1 MHYSRML
8 TRIRDL
14 RRLLLLASLLVG
26 AALILGQSVLAGDQL
41 PPSIQK
47 ILDEWNVPGEAVSI
61 LVQARGE
68 SQPRLR
74 VNAETARNPASVM
87 KLFTTYAALE
97 ALGPA
102 HTWETRVHAGG
113 PVRDGRLQG
122 DLWFE
127 GGGDPFLT
135 AEDFWSLL
143 GSLRRRGIE
152 HIDGDLVFDT
162 NRFAATARDPGAFD
176 NRPYH
181 AYNQSPHPLL
191 VNLNAIKFEL
201 ESLQAGEGVRV
212 SMHPPLRNL
221 PVENRLRADPSVWCG
236 AYRWHVDYRVGGD
249 AEAPLAV
256 LEGRQGAGC
265 GPRRLHRAGPPVE
278 TYVHG
283 LFDALWTHWGGEFS
297 GDWRTGT
304 WVDTA
309 AEPLVRHPSRPLAEV
324 VRVTN
329 KFSNNV
335 MARQLALS
343 IAAERGLRPASEAD
357 GRAAV
362 MEILRS
368 SGLALDGFQLHEV
381 AGLSRDN
388 RITVEHVAE
397 LLDHAYTS
405 MVMPEFLASLP
416 MTGVDGTLRNRFSGE
431 PEAGRIRAKTGS
443 INHVSGIGGY
453 VRNRDNEDLIIAVL
467 VNHQDAH
474 RGSGTAIQNAVL
486 RWAFNH
492 APAAL

>member
-1 MHYSRML
+1 M
-8 TRIRDL
+8 RIRIPDA
-14 RRLLLLASLLVG
+14 RSISLLCCLLAGVALLS
-26 AALILGQSVLAGDQL
+26 GQKVMAGDQL
-41 PPSIQK
+41 PPSVQA
-47 ILDEWNVPGEAVSI
+47 ILDQWDVPGEAVSV
-61 LVQARGE
+61 LVQARGDA
-68 SQPRLR
+68 SPRLR
-74 VNAETARNPASVM
+74 VNAETPRNPASVM

-97 ALGPA
+97 ALGPG

-113 PVRDGRLQG
+113 PVRAGRLQG

-135 AEDFWSLL
+135 AEDFWGLL
-143 GSLRRRGIE
+143 GSVRRRGIA
-152 HIDGDLVFDT
+152 HIDGDLVFD
-162 NRFAATARDPGAFD
+162 NSRFAAAERDPGAFD

-181 AYNQSPHPLL
+181 AYNQPPHPLL

-201 ESLQAGEGVRV
+201 ESLQTGDGVRV
-212 SMHPPLRNL
+212 SMHPPLGNL

-236 AYRWHVDYRVGGD
+236 AYRWHVDYRLAGD
-249 AEAPLAV
+249 AGAPLAV

-265 GPRRLHRAGPPVE
+265 GPRRLHRAGLPVE

-297 GDWRTGT
+297 GSWRTGT
-304 WVDTA
+304 WANVTA
-309 AEPLVRHPSRPLAEV
+309 DPLARHQSRPLSAV
-324 VRVTN
+324 VQTTN
-329 KFSNNV
+329 KYSNNV

-343 IAAERGLRPASEAD
+343 IAAEQGNRPASEAD

-362 MEILRS
+362 MDVLRRQ
-368 SGLALDGFQLHEV
+368 GLALEGFQLDEV

-397 LLDHAYTS
+397 LLDHAHAS
-405 MVMPEFLASLP
+405 LVMPEFLASLP
-416 MTGVDGTLRNRFSGE
+416 VAGVDGTLRNRFRGE

-453 VRNRDNEDLIIAVL
+453 VRNLSDETLMVAVL
-467 VNHQDAH
+467 INHQDAH

-492 APAAL
+492 GSDDAL

>member
-1 MHYSRML
+1 MP
-8 TRIRDL
+8 TRIPVL
-14 RRLLLLASLLVG
+14 RRVFPLVCLLAG
-26 AALILGQSVLAGDQL
+26 AALLPGTQALADDQL

-47 ILDEWNVPGEAVSI
+47 VLDHWNVPAEAVSV

-68 SQPRLR
+68 QSPRLR
-74 VNAETARNPASVM
+74 VNAETPRNPASVM

-97 ALGPA
+97 GLGPG

-113 PVRDGRLQG
+113 PVRDGRLHG

-143 GSLRRRGIE
+143 GSVRRRGIE
-152 HIDGDLVFDT
+152 HVDGDLVFDT
-162 NRFAATARDPGAFD
+162 SRFAAAERDAGAFD

-201 ESLQAGEGVRV
+201 ESLQPGEGVRV
-212 SMHPPLRNL
+212 SMHPPLGNL

-236 AYRWHVDYRVGGD
+236 AYRWHVDYRVAGD
-249 AEAPLAV
+249 AGAPLAV

-265 GPRRLHRAGPPVE
+265 GPRRLHRAGLPVE

-283 LFDALWTHWGGEFS
+283 LFDALWAHWGGEFS
-297 GDWRTGT
+297 GDWRTDT
-304 WVDTA
+304 WVNVTA
-309 AEPLVRHPSRPLAEV
+309 KPLARHESRPLAAV
-324 VRVTN
+324 IQTTN

-343 IAAERGLRPASEAD
+343 IAAEQDIRPASEGD

-362 MEILRS
+362 MEVLRS
-368 SGLALDGFQLHEV
+368 RGLALDGFHLDEV

-397 LLDHAYTS
+397 LLDHAYAS

-416 MTGVDGTLRNRFSGE
+416 VAGVDGTLRNRFSGE

-453 VRNRDNEDLIIAVL
+453 VRNRSDETLLVAVL
-467 VNHQDAH
+467 VNYRDAH

-492 APAAL
+492 HPDTL